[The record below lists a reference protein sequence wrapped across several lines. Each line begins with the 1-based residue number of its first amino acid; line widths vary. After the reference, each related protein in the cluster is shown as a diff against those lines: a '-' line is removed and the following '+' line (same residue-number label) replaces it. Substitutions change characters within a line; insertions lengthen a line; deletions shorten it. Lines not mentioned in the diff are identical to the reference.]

1 LRAGGTISEKSAAS
15 VKPFPIGSGVR
26 RVNQCGYVATTH
38 PIILAVPIVYS
49 ANLSTAFDANRGA
62 VSRMPTLDHNL
73 TGRWRG
79 SRAKKTTETDRQEA
93 SSLARE
99 PELLSDPTTEP
110 HSRNQIDMIRDV
122 SAHSTTVRPVTRQDA
137 PRPHTATHRERTL
150 HAKHPRLE
158 GRFQRSDSPEDAATF
173 FSRCVPERYDSIS
186 SRHFYCHH
194 VSQRVIKLAQT
205 GPR

>member
-1 LRAGGTISEKSAAS
+1 LRAGGTVSEKSAAS

-73 TGRWRG
+73 TGRWRD

-110 HSRNQIDMIRDV
+110 HSRNRIDMIPATFPRIRRPYVLSLDRTLPDPTRRHTESERSTQNILDWREDFRDQI
-122 SAHSTTVRPVTRQDA
+122 RLKTRQLFFLGA
-137 PRPHTATHRERTL
+137 YRNGTTL
-150 HAKHPRLE
+150 SRLAI
-158 GRFQRSDSPEDAATF
+158 FT
-173 FSRCVPERYDSIS
+173 
-186 SRHFYCHH
+186 
-194 VSQRVIKLAQT
+194 VIM
-205 GPR
+205 